1 MVLRLTSS
9 FWCLDWFYKV
19 VFICVNQEPI
29 PTSQDY
35 LNEYREKLQNVDMYK
50 HMLEQRCQLPVF
62 QYKSTLI
69 EAIKNNR
76 VVVVKGATGCGKTT
90 QVPKSYYESTNIGLF
105 SATPLSPVE

>member
-1 MVLRLTSS
+1 
-9 FWCLDWFYKV
+9 
-19 VFICVNQEPI
+19 
-29 PTSQDY
+29 
-35 LNEYREKLQNVDMYK
+35 MYK

-90 QVPKSYYESTNIGLF
+90 QVQKSYYESTNVGLF
-105 SATPLSPVE
+105 SATPLSPAPKYIAAGN